1 MEEVKEMRRIQVCM
15 GSACHLKGA
24 PLVAKGAEMVAVVSG
39 VYFQDD
45 PEAAAREFVKLF
57 K

>member
-1 MEEVKEMRRIQVCM
+1 M
-15 GSACHLKGA
+15 GVEKGA